1 LNANGTVRSAG
12 QASAR
17 LSGYGPEEQ
26 IGHSAFEHLH
36 ADDVAAA
43 HAMFAECLTHTGVPT
58 TGELRADAGRNLG
71 DDRSHSG
78 QSTTSAVASS
88 AGRWRGACISAL
100 FQEASMKLIGVLLIV
115 LGLVA
120 LAVGGF
126 SYTKQEKI
134 LDIGPIHATNEEHKT
149 IPISPITGVV
159 AVAAGIALVVV
170 DTRKRV
176 L

>member
-1 LNANGTVRSAG
+1 
-12 QASAR
+12 
-17 LSGYGPEEQ
+17 
-26 IGHSAFEHLH
+26 
-36 ADDVAAA
+36 
-43 HAMFAECLTHTGVPT
+43 
-58 TGELRADAGRNLG
+58 
-71 DDRSHSG
+71 
-78 QSTTSAVASS
+78 
-88 AGRWRGACISAL
+88 
-100 FQEASMKLIGVLLIV
+100 MKLIGVLLIV